1 MATTNDS
8 AAASIPIAP
17 ANEPAASNWR
27 DALRWGAALLVLT
40 LAVYFPVR
48 KAGFIWDD
56 NDYLTDNPTLYADN
70 ALARIW
76 SEPKASPQYYPLVFT
91 SFWLEMRLWGMEP
104 AGYHFTNVLLHAFG
118 TLLLWRV
125 LVRLGVPGA
134 WLAAALFAIHPV
146 QVESVAWVTQ
156 RKNVLSGFFY
166 WGALLCYLRFTGVG
180 SGGPGRWAWYAAS
193 LALFVA
199 ALLSKTVTCT
209 LPAVLVLLV
218 WWQQGRLTRRDFLA
232 LTPMF
237 ALGIGMG
244 LTTAFLEVTQV
255 GAAGSDFD
263 LHGLDRVL
271 LAGRALWFYLGKLVW
286 PVPLIFIYP
295 RWTIDAAQPWQ
306 YLFPAAALFLA
317 GVLWWGR
324 SRWGWGPLV
333 AYLCFTGTLFPA
345 LGFFDV
351 YPFRFSF
358 VADHFQYLACA
369 APLAVLAALLTVAA
383 RRFRPEAGV
392 VLALLLLATL
402 GALTWTQIRIYQ
414 DNETLFRDTLTK
426 NPGCW
431 MAHNNLGNLALKE
444 SHFTDA
450 EKEFRA
456 CIELK
461 PDHWKAR
468 RALIQTLL
476 VRRHNAD
483 AKAELQTM
491 RSLLAEQPN
500 DSEHDRTAVS
510 QEYLDIGAF
519 YEVTG
524 EDVEAEKV
532 YRVVIELRPD
542 WPTGH
547 FRLGNSL
554 GKQSK
559 FKDAL
564 PHLRLSAEAAPDNA
578 DMRFLLAQ
586 AQHGAGL
593 QKEGLASARE
603 ALRLAELAGN
613 DNLVQTIRRRFAKEL
628 EAP

>member
-1 MATTNDS
+1 MATTNEIPDS
-8 AAASIPIAP
+8 RPELAPPADASMQ
-17 ANEPAASNWR
+17 SWR
-27 DALRWGAALLVLT
+27 DAVLWGAALLAITV
-40 LAVYFPVR
+40 AVYFPVR

-56 NDYLTDNPTLYADN
+56 NDYLTDNLTLYADN
-70 ALARIW
+70 ALVRIW
-76 SEPKASPQYYPLVFT
+76 SDPKASPQYYPLVFT
-91 SFWLEMRLWGMEP
+91 SFWLELRLWGIEP
-104 AGYHFTNVLLHAFG
+104 AGYHFTNVLLHALG

-134 WLAAALFAIHPV
+134 WLAAALFAVHPV

-166 WGALLCYLRFTGVG
+166 WGALLSYLRFAGVG
-180 SGGPGRWAWYAAS
+180 STGPGRWSWYAAS

-218 WWQQGRLTRRDFLA
+218 WWQQGRLTRRDLLA
-232 LTPMF
+232 LAPMF

-244 LTTAFLEVTQV
+244 STTAFLEVTQV
-255 GAAGSDFD
+255 GAAGSEYE
-263 LHGLDRVL
+263 LHGIGRVL

-286 PVPLIFIYP
+286 PIPLIFIYP
-295 RWTIDAAQPWQ
+295 RWTIDATQPWQ
-306 YLFPAAALFLA
+306 YLFPAAALVLA
-317 GVLWWGR
+317 GGLWWGR
-324 SRWGWGPLV
+324 ARWGWGPLV
-333 AYLCFTGTLFPA
+333 AYLCFAGTLFPA

-392 VLALLLLATL
+392 VVALLLLAIL
-402 GALTWTQIRIYQ
+402 GALTWAQIRVYH
-414 DNETLFRDTLTK
+414 DNETLFKDTLAK

-444 SHFTDA
+444 SHFTNA

-468 RALIQTLL
+468 RALVQTLL

-483 AKAELQTM
+483 AKAELQIM
-491 RSLLAEQPN
+491 RDLIAVQETGS
-500 DSEHDRTAVS
+500 DHDKQAVT
-510 QEYLDIGAF
+510 QEYLAIGAL
-519 YEVTG
+519 YEVMG
-524 EDVEAEKV
+524 EDAEAEKV
-532 YRVVIELRPD
+532 YRVVIALRPD

-564 PHLRLSAEAAPDNA
+564 PHLRLSAEAAPASA
-578 DMRFLLAQ
+578 DMHFLLAQ

-628 EAP
+628 DAP